1 MFGSINELGYIRSM
15 DKQGINI
22 ARGLTELVAN
32 SLDAGAS
39 IINFVVEKEHILIV
53 EDGEGMNEDGHKY
66 LWEAQREN
74 HENDESMGVS
84 GFGAKPSTKIC
95 SSNQWVTYFSKSD
108 LGEYYKSNTPWNKM
122 IVDGKYTGMISIT
135 EMNETEIEYFHKYV
149 KDNGTIIQFPRN
161 EELNEEILKQFT
173 DPKSIHESSQRLD
186 TVFSKFIHTDM
197 IMNHCEKPTPINMK
211 RYHYFSGTNSEYYRR
226 NKFTI
231 KVFKGQ
237 LGEHVFVLSL
247 GGNNNKYCKKDGR
260 GFNICQWNDWR
271 ASKELH
277 SIDVVCGLRRDDV
290 WFNPSNPKIPGASKQ
305 LHNYENEF
313 FEESHDEIKS
323 DLFYPHIIRNSQYI
337 GPLRPLPRLKP
348 SSGRA
353 NLKECLKNSL
363 IRTEVSYSVKS
374 SQDNIIDSIIGIQQ
388 NKNQLNTSSVP
399 EEFKRLIEECMIQTT
414 DDIVFFMNETENLY
428 NENKEKERIESEKKK
443 KKELMDRY
451 ETGEFR
457 SNSREDKRIRT
468 YLGILESVK
477 SDSDNNDSDDT
488 DKDDSD
494 DTDKDDSDDN
504 DDSDKDDNDDSDKD
518 DSDDNDD
525 SDKDDSDDND
535 DSDDEVILESE
546 TYKSLKKYYDLDSVH
561 FISCV
566 QKILSI

>member
-39 IINFVVEKEHILIV
+39 IINFFVEKEHILIV
-53 EDGEGMNEDGHKY
+53 EDGNGMNEEGHKY

-74 HENDESMGVS
+74 HENDMSMGVS

-95 SSNQWVTYFSKSD
+95 SSNQWVTYFSKSNFGD
-108 LGEYYKSNTPWNKM
+108 YYKSNAPWNQM
-122 IVDGKYTGMISIT
+122 ITEGKYTGMIEII

-186 TVFSKFIHTDM
+186 TVFSKFIHTDI
-197 IMNHCEKPTPINMK
+197 IMKHCEKPAPINMK
-211 RYHYFSGTNSEYYRR
+211 RYNYFGGTNSEYYRR

-237 LGEHVFVLSL
+237 LSEYVFVLSL
-247 GGNNNKYCKKDGR
+247 SGNNNKYCKKDGR

-277 SIDVVCGLRRDDV
+277 SIDVVCGLRRDDN
-290 WFNPSNPKIPGASKQ
+290 WFNPPNPKIPGASKQ

-353 NLKECLKNSL
+353 NLKECIKNSL

-414 DDIVFFMNETENLY
+414 DDIIFFMNETENLY
-428 NENKEKERIESEKKK
+428 NENKGKERIERENKKK
-443 KKELMDRY
+443 RELKERY
-451 ETGEFR
+451 ERGEFR
-457 SNSREDKRIRT
+457 SNSREDKKTRD
-468 YLGILESVK
+468 YLDIQEIESDDDESENDY
-477 SDSDNNDSDDT
+477 SDNDNSDNSDNNIEWEN
-488 DKDDSD
+488 
-494 DTDKDDSDDN
+494 DDN
-504 DDSDKDDNDDSDKD
+504 SDNNVESDE
-518 DSDDNDD
+518 
-525 SDKDDSDDND
+525 
-535 DSDDEVILESE
+535 EVPLEDSE
-546 TYKSLKKYYDLDSVH
+546 TYKSLKEYYDLDKSH

>member
-39 IINFVVEKEHILIV
+39 IINFFVEKEHILIV
-53 EDGEGMNEDGHKY
+53 EDGNGMNEEGHKY

-74 HENDESMGVS
+74 HENDMSMGVS

-95 SSNQWVTYFSKSD
+95 SSNQWVTYFSKSNFGD
-108 LGEYYKSNTPWNKM
+108 YYKSNAPWNQM
-122 IVDGKYTGMISIT
+122 ITEGKYTGMIEII

-186 TVFSKFIHTDM
+186 TVFSKFIHTDI
-197 IMNHCEKPTPINMK
+197 IMKHCEKPAPINMK
-211 RYHYFSGTNSEYYRR
+211 RYNYFGGTNSEYYRR

-237 LGEHVFVLSL
+237 LSEYVFVLSL
-247 GGNNNKYCKKDGR
+247 SGNNNKYCKKDGR

-277 SIDVVCGLRRDDV
+277 SIDVVCGLRRDDN
-290 WFNPSNPKIPGASKQ
+290 WFNPPNPKIPGASKQ

-353 NLKECLKNSL
+353 NLKECIKNSL

-414 DDIVFFMNETENLY
+414 DDIIFFMNETENLY
-428 NENKEKERIESEKKK
+428 NENKGKERIERENKKK
-443 KKELMDRY
+443 RELKERY
-451 ETGEFR
+451 ERGEFR
-457 SNSREDKRIRT
+457 SNSREDKKTRD
-468 YLGILESVK
+468 YLDIQEIESDDDESENDY
-477 SDSDNNDSDDT
+477 SDNDNSDNSDNNIEWEN
-488 DKDDSD
+488 
-494 DTDKDDSDDN
+494 DDN
-504 DDSDKDDNDDSDKD
+504 SDNNVESDE
-518 DSDDNDD
+518 
-525 SDKDDSDDND
+525 
-535 DSDDEVILESE
+535 EVPLEDSE
-546 TYKSLKKYYDLDSVH
+546 TYKSLKKYYDLDKSH

-566 QKILSI
+566 QKIISI